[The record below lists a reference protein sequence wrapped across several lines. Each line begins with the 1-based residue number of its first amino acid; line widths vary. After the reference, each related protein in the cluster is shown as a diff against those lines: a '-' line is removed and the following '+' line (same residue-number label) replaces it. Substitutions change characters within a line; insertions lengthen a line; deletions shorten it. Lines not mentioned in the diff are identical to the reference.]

1 MIALLARAI
10 ERHPAERSFQV
21 TRLTVDMMKAAPM
34 MPLQTRARVVRSGKN
49 VDFVEAS
56 LLAGGKEVGRATAMR
71 FRMTEIEVPDDVPG
85 SGAVAVVPRLES
97 EEFTGWGDRSEA
109 EQDAFHHALDVRPVP
124 GFETPTVWMR
134 FRVPLVEGEENS
146 PLIRVAVAGD
156 FAYSVPVMRR
166 VFQNPTV
173 LQDSDFAAINPD
185 TSFNLHRPLEGEW
198 VYLDSR
204 AFYDSLGAGTVIA
217 HLHDDRGPL
226 GHVSQSILVRGA
238 EKRPEA
244 MVERL
249 G

>member
-10 ERHPAERSFQV
+10 ERHPAERPFQV

-34 MPLQTRARVVRSGKN
+34 GALETRAQTVRSGKN

-56 LLAGGKEVGRATAMR
+56 LVAAGEEVGRASAMR
-71 FRMTEIEVPDDVPG
+71 FRLTEIEVPEDVPG
-85 SGAVAVVPRLES
+85 SGSVAVVPRLES
-97 EEFTGWGDRSEA
+97 QEFTGWGDPSE
-109 EQDAFHHALDVRPVP
+109 QSGDAFHHALEVRPVP
-124 GFETPTVWMR
+124 GFETPTVWVR
-134 FRVPLVEGEENS
+134 FRVPLVAGEENS

-166 VFQNPTV
+166 AFQNPRSLSESV
-173 LQDSDFAAINPD
+173 FSAINPD

-198 VYLDSR
+198 VCLDSR
-204 AFYDSLGAGTVIA
+204 SFYDTLGAGTVIA
-217 HLHDDRGPL
+217 HLHDDRGHL